1 MNYRGYLQSDNNQGL
16 ISWSPETHNDLGV
29 AYHVQGEIGLA
40 IEEYREALRINP
52 DYADAY
58 SNLGAAYYAQG
69 EVDLAI
75 KSWEDALR
83 IEPSLA
89 QTHHNLGVAYKAQGM
104 LALAVN
110 ELEKALR
117 IDPND
122 ADTHFALA
130 QVCQIQG
137 KAEKAVEC
145 YQRFIELA
153 APEDARYVRQAEE
166 EISQLRQMTRVET
179 CDPRQTRSVD
189 EVGFPSVPAA
199 PEEQLVWAAA

>member
-1 MNYRGYLQSDNNQGL
+1 MFDRNYFQSDDSYGR
-16 ISWSPETHNDLGV
+16 ISSLPETRNNLGV

-83 IEPSLA
+83 IDPSLA

-122 ADTHFALA
+122 ADTHFSLGESY
-130 QVCQIQG
+130 QIQG

-153 APEDARYVRQAEE
+153 APEDGEYVKAAEE
-166 EISQLRQMTRVET
+166 KIQQFRRVVWGESS
-179 CDPRQTRSVD
+179 DPRTEWSRQ
-189 EVGFPSVPAA
+189 VGSTV
-199 PEEQLVWAAA
+199 LVA